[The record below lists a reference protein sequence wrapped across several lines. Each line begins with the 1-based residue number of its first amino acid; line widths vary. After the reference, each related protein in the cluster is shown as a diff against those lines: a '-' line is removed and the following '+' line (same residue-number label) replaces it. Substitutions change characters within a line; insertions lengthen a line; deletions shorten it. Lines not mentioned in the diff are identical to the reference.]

1 MNQPALQYKPLRTT
15 LIEPT
20 PADELAEG
28 LYKTFWKGSS
38 QVDFRYLLDIAENVP
53 LEVIQGAPE
62 DEIYTLS
69 PVKEIT
75 IDLLDT
81 IDLKIPDISE
91 RVDTILSE
99 IPFESHES
107 PHQEVFQALQEWEG
121 FVQNIDNDT
130 FSARLLD
137 ITNKENPEEEGDFL
151 IEDLRNDDIKMLK
164 PGAVFSWVIGYVI
177 KRDGTK
183 RRSSDIVFRRL
194 PQWTQNDITEADK
207 EAKKLFG
214 EIDWQ

>member
-15 LIEPT
+15 LIEST

-38 QVDFRYLLDIAENVP
+38 QVDFGYLLDIAEDVP
-53 LEVIQGAPE
+53 LEVIQ
-62 DEIYTLS
+62 
-69 PVKEIT
+69 
-75 IDLLDT
+75 
-81 IDLKIPDISE
+81 
-91 RVDTILSE
+91 
-99 IPFESHES
+99 
-107 PHQEVFQALQEWEG
+107 
-121 FVQNIDNDT
+121 
-130 FSARLLD
+130 SA
-137 ITNKENPEEEGDFL
+137 PEEEGDFL

-164 PGAVFSWVIGYVI
+164 PGAVFRWVIGYVI

-207 EAKKLFG
+207 EAEKLFG
-214 EIDWQ
+214 EID